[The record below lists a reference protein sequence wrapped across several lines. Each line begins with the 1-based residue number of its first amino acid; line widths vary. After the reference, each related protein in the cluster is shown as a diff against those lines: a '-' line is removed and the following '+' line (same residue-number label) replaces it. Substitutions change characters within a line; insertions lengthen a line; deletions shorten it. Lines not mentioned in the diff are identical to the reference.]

1 MILHASPEDR
11 GLRLDV
17 FLAGQLVQ
25 CTRSRIQ
32 ALNRSGAILVGGRP
46 EKAGYRMQGNETVEV
61 ILAGPVPSSVE
72 PQNIP
77 LKVWYED
84 SDLAVI
90 EKPAGLSVHPGAGTG
105 PTTLV
110 NALVFRF
117 GSLSTVGGVERPG
130 IVHRLDKLT
139 SGLLIV
145 AKNEAAH
152 VRLSRSF
159 QDRDVEKTYLAL
171 VHGRPSKPSGD
182 ISFNI
187 GRHPRVRT
195 RMSARKSG
203 GREARSTYRTLEMLP
218 GYTLLEVKIH
228 TGRTHQIRVHLSAI
242 GHPVAGDDVYGL
254 RRNAFFAKKHPGFK
268 RHFLHAAE
276 LRFPHPKSNQP
287 LAFQSPLPDD
297 LKALLESLRRAR

>member
-17 FLAGQLVQ
+17 FLTAHLAQF
-25 CTRSRIQ
+25 TRSRIQ
-32 ALNRSGAILVGGRP
+32 TLNRSGAVLVAGRP
-46 EKAGYRMQGNETVEV
+46 EKSGYKMLGNETVEV
-61 ILAGPVPSSVE
+61 TLAAPAPSLLE

-84 SDLAVI
+84 GDLAVI

-110 NALVFRF
+110 NALLFRF
-117 GSLSTVGGVERPG
+117 GSLSAAGGAERPG

-152 VRLSRSF
+152 LQLSRFF
-159 QDRDVEKTYLAL
+159 QDRNVEKTYLAL
-171 VHGRPSKPSGD
+171 VHGKPSRASAE

-187 GRHPRVRT
+187 GRHPRMRT
-195 RMSARKSG
+195 RMSARASG
-203 GREARSTYRTLEMLP
+203 GREARSTYRTLEELP
-218 GYTLLEVKIH
+218 GYTLLEVRIH

-242 GHPVAGDDVYGL
+242 GHSVVGDEVYGP
-254 RRNAFFAKKHPGFK
+254 RRNAFFAKRHPEFR

-276 LRFPHPKSNQP
+276 LRFPHPRSGEP
-287 LAFQSPLPDD
+287 LAFRSPLPAD
-297 LKALLESLRRAR
+297 LSTLLESLRRTR